1 MMHSGQVLTPD
12 QERAREALGALATS
26 PADPVFR
33 ARTRDAFVTGALG
46 APGRAGARL
55 HGVSG
60 RRAVAGSAWRW
71 AAFPAAAAALF
82 LIVGLINRGPG
93 WRISASRGAGIA
105 VIDGRP
111 VPMNHTEDLAR
122 WIRPGARIRVP
133 EASELELV
141 SPRQIAMELTPGT
154 DATVP
159 QTPGRWYGRRVSAE
173 VLAGEV
179 RLMTGPRFDGA
190 RLSITTPA
198 ARVEVTG
205 TTLAVI
211 CDPEGTCVCVLE
223 GKVGVGG
230 RDGPME
236 TVKQGR
242 RRFMFN
248 DGRAEAAEI
257 RPTELVQL
265 GELRERK
272 RALLERAGN

>member
-1 MMHSGQVLTPD
+1 DSQLEIM
-12 QERAREALGALATS
+12 
-26 PADPVFR
+26 
-33 ARTRDAFVTGALG
+33 
-46 APGRAGARL
+46 
-55 HGVSG
+55 
-60 RRAVAGSAWRW
+60 
-71 AAFPAAAAALF
+71 
-82 LIVGLINRGPG
+82 GPG
-93 WRISASRGAGIA
+93 QL
-105 VIDGRP
+105 VIQ
-111 VPMNHTEDLAR
+111 M
-122 WIRPGARIRVP
+122 
-133 EASELELV
+133 
-141 SPRQIAMELTPGT
+141 TPGSDVT
-154 DATVP
+154 IP
-159 QTPGRWYGRRVSAE
+159 KTPGRWFGRRVSTE
-173 VLAGEV
+173 VRAGEL
-179 RLMTGPRFDGA
+179 RITTGHGFDGA

-265 GELRERK
+265 GEL
-272 RALLERAGN
+272 

>member
-1 MMHSGQVLTPD
+1 MTRLGQALTSD
-12 QERAREALGALATS
+12 QERARAALSSLATP
-26 PADPVFR
+26 PADPEFR
-33 ARTRDAFVTGALG
+33 ARTRDAFITGALG
-46 APGRAGARL
+46 VPGRAGGRFRGAP
-55 HGVSG
+55 G
-60 RRAVAGSAWRW
+60 RRALAGSAWRW
-71 AAFPAAAAALF
+71 AAFPAAAVALF

-105 VIDGRP
+105 VVDGRP
-111 VPMNHTEDLAR
+111 VPMNHTEELAR
-122 WIRPGARIRVP
+122 VIRPGARIQVP
-133 EASELELV
+133 EGSELELV
-141 SPRQIAMELTPGT
+141 STRQIAMDLTPGT

-159 QTPGRWYGRRVSAE
+159 EIPGRWYGRRVRAE

-179 RLMTGPRFDGA
+179 RLMTGPRFEGA

-223 GKVGVGG
+223 GKVRVGA

-236 TVKQGR
+236 TVRQGR
-242 RRFMFN
+242 RRFVFN

-272 RALLERAGN
+272 RPLLEHAGN

>member
-1 MMHSGQVLTPD
+1 
-12 QERAREALGALATS
+12 
-26 PADPVFR
+26 
-33 ARTRDAFVTGALG
+33 
-46 APGRAGARL
+46 L

-60 RRAVAGSAWRW
+60 RRALAGSAWRW

-159 QTPGRWYGRRVSAE
+159 QTPGRWYGRRDPSDRVGPARRAE
-173 VLAGEV
+173 
-179 RLMTGPRFDGA
+179 GA
-190 RLSITTPA
+190 EARA
-198 ARVEVTG
+198 ARARG
-205 TTLAVI
+205 KLR
-211 CDPEGTCVCVLE
+211 EGRPIRRRLPRRRMGRLE
-223 GKVGVGG
+223 G
-230 RDGPME
+230 P
-236 TVKQGR
+236 
-242 RRFMFN
+242 
-248 DGRAEAAEI
+248 
-257 RPTELVQL
+257 
-265 GELRERK
+265 
-272 RALLERAGN
+272 